1 MKEIDFEAI
10 RKTAFEKATKQF
22 DDDQLSKALV
32 LQAELSSIVAKEMLI
47 EYHRQ
52 LSASE

>member
-10 RKTAFEKATKQF
+10 RKTAFEKATRQF
-22 DDDQLSKALV
+22 DDDQLSKVIV
-32 LQAELSSIVAKEMLI
+32 LQTELASVVVKEMLI

-52 LSASE
+52 ISASE

>member
-10 RKTAFEKATKQF
+10 RQAVFEKCTKQF
-22 DDDQLSKALV
+22 DDDKLSKTVV
-32 LQAELSSIVAKEMLI
+32 LQAELASIITKEMLI

-52 LSASE
+52 LSADE

>member
-10 RKTAFEKATKQF
+10 RQAALEKYTKRF
-22 DDDQLSKALV
+22 DDDKLSKTIA
-32 LQAELSSIVAKEMLI
+32 LQAEFTSIIVKEMLI

-52 LSASE
+52 LSADE